1 MYGMKED
8 GQQLIVA
15 VKVIEDKKMD
25 RLEEILVRIS
35 GVQSVPQ
42 ILPADTSLV
51 NRVDAIEKNVASIKR
66 TLEQL
71 VSLLERN
78 CS

>member
-1 MYGMKED
+1 M
-8 GQQLIVA
+8 
-15 VKVIEDKKMD
+15 IEDKKMD
-25 RLEEILVRIS
+25 RLEEILVRVS

-42 ILPADTSLV
+42 VLPVDTSLV
-51 NRVDAIEKNVASIKR
+51 NRVDAIEKNIASMKG

-78 CS
+78 RS